1 MKFADKTT
9 LLLSAFDSHLRSL
22 PSMSRLK
29 ADWIND
35 VLLNPAA
42 LVEYISPQ
50 SLLMLLKDFDLLGTY
65 PQIKEPWSWYKSFS
79 NPDLNR
85 NGEWTSE
92 YWQKAHRFLA
102 TNDHHNESNPQINKT
117 LDGLCKRL
125 IEHVVQI
132 REHDFIDRQLLHVIE
147 KISNIARIQQNEFLE
162 TVLGEFSDIYFRDT
176 VSPVEVSQ
184 MSHFREWFGRETMY
198 LSFTQRSQT
207 GWAKG
212 IEAFQL

>member
-1 MKFADKTT
+1 
-9 LLLSAFDSHLRSL
+9 
-22 PSMSRLK
+22 MSRLK
-29 ADWIND
+29 AGWIND

-65 PQIKEPWSWYKSFS
+65 PQIKESWSWCKSFS
-79 NPDLNR
+79 DSNLNR
-85 NGEWTSE
+85 NGERTSE

-102 TNDHHNESNPQINKT
+102 TDELYCESNPRINKT
-117 LDGLCKRL
+117 LDGSCKRL
-125 IEHVVQI
+125 IERVVQL
-132 REHDFIDRQLLHVIE
+132 REHDFIDRQLFQVIE
-147 KISNIARIQQNEFLE
+147 KINDIAQIQQNEYLK
-162 TVLGEFSDIYFRDT
+162 TVLGEFSDTYSRDA